1 MFNECEE
8 LRNVVQERLT
18 HNSLIT
24 RYALFLAADAIMIW
38 SILHEG
44 IVVERPGRL
53 PILISFPN
61 QAREVFLAQKS
72 QDAIHITCRGR
83 LVQKHP
89 VPTQVVHNSYYL
101 LL

>member
-1 MFNECEE
+1 MRGIEECSARKTYPQ
-8 LRNVVQERLT
+8 LPNHPIYLV
-18 HNSLIT
+18 SI
-24 RYALFLAADAIMIW
+24 ADAIMIW

-44 IVVERPGRL
+44 IVVERLGQL

-61 QAREVFLAQKS
+61 QAREVFLPQKS

-83 LVQKHP
+83 LVHKHP
-89 VPTQVVHNSYYL
+89 VPAQVVHNSYYL